1 MDYDCRL
8 VPLERI
14 DAADLS
20 FRITT
25 TIDKDELT
33 ASIRG
38 IGVLH
43 PPILADQGSLYK
55 IVSGYRRIDA
65 CRHLKL
71 DPIQARILPS
81 DTPPSQCAR
90 IAIADNTCQ
99 RSLNVIEQS
108 RAYVLIRQSTTNP
121 QAMVAMAQSV
131 GLPDSQA
138 AISRMT
144 SVADMPAFLQEAI
157 LSGDIALPVAL
168 QISRLE
174 PDGANAM
181 IGFFKTIT
189 AGLNVQRELLDL
201 IRDISRRDRI
211 SIARLL
217 EQKPVAPILK
227 NKDRCSPSQ
236 QLQQLRRA
244 LKRMRYPTLC
254 QAESDFRQAVKSLS
268 LDPRI
273 KIEPPLFFEGRSYR
287 ISVTVDTRQQ
297 LRRLH
302 AELAKLAN
310 HPDIL
315 PE

>member
-1 MDYDCRL
+1 MDYDCRS
-8 VPLERI
+8 VPLDRI
-14 DAADLS
+14 DAADLR

-25 TIDKDELT
+25 TIDKDDLS
-33 ASIRG
+33 ASIQG
-38 IGVLH
+38 MGLLH
-43 PPILADQGSLYK
+43 PPILADQGSIYK

-65 CRHLKL
+65 CRRLKR

-99 RSLNVIEQS
+99 RSLNVVEQS
-108 RAYVLIRQSTTNP
+108 RAYILIRQSTTNP
-121 QAMVAMAQSV
+121 QAMCAMAQSV

-138 AISRMT
+138 AISRIMT
-144 SVADMPAFLQEAI
+144 VAAMPALLQEAI

-174 PDGANAM
+174 PDEANAM

-201 IRDISRRDRI
+201 IRDISRRDRT
-211 SIARLL
+211 SMARLL
-217 EQKPVAPILK
+217 EKKPVAPILQ

-236 QLQQLRRA
+236 QVHQLRRL

-254 QAESDFRQAVKSLS
+254 QVESDFRQAVKSLS

-287 ISVTVDTRQQ
+287 IRVTVDTRQQ
-297 LRRLH
+297 LKRLQ
-302 AELAKLAN
+302 AELAKLAD
-310 HPDIL
+310 HPHIL